1 MGPQT
6 PFYFETG
13 HCCQPQMA
21 GMDHGAWKNLQ
32 TQGGLQEYF
41 YLESLGKK
49 KKNKNKRRKREV
61 TYHGQCKALKSETV
75 LIHFSIIHPS
85 WGG

>member
-6 PFYFETG
+6 PFYSETG

-21 GMDHGAWKNLQ
+21 GMDHGAWENLK

-49 KKNKNKRRKREV
+49 KKKEKKREV
-61 TYHGQCKALKSETV
+61 TYHGQCKPLK
-75 LIHFSIIHPS
+75 
-85 WGG
+85 

>member
-41 YLESLGKK
+41 YLEKFRKK
-49 KKNKNKRRKREV
+49 KQKEKKRSYLPWTMQSPEIGNCAD
-61 TYHGQCKALKSETV
+61 TL
-75 LIHFSIIHPS
+75 
-85 WGG
+85 